1 MNSGNLVPL
10 AITLGVLYVAY
21 KFGPAHVKG
30 MALGAAGVV
39 LLNQIPVAKSGL
51 NAPLL
56 TAAA

>member
-1 MNSGNLVPL
+1 MDTTKLVPL
-10 AITLGVLYVAY
+10 AITLAALYAVY
-21 KFGPAHVKG
+21 RWGPGAAKG

-39 LLNQIPVAKSGL
+39 LLNQIPVVKQGL